1 MQLHQLFNNYDY
13 SRDLM
18 YAKHLINVI
27 TYSDIKIQIH
37 YTDNKL
43 LSILQWQSQVSNDDI
58 ALGHIFIWLYSSYL
72 TLTGWGCQWPLSCWI
87 WASG

>member
-1 MQLHQLFNNYDY
+1 MLHLKSTFEMQLHQLCNNYNY

-37 YTDNKL
+37 YTDN
-43 LSILQWQSQVSNDDI
+43 NT
-58 ALGHIFIWLYSSYL
+58 LYS
-72 TLTGWGCQWPLSCWI
+72 Q
-87 WASG
+87 